1 VAFDLYATGNYSLPR
16 LLEELKAR
24 GLSNRQGGRLHL
36 NGVSTMLNNP
46 FYMGLIRI
54 RKTGEMFDGNHE
66 PLIAKSLFDEVQA
79 ILRGKTVNRVT
90 KHDFTF
96 RRMVRCACS
105 YSLIPELQK
114 GHVYYR
120 CQTTSCPTKTVRE
133 EKIHEAITR
142 TFDRFVLD
150 PEEREEARRWAESAR
165 ITQDAVQKEEVERYK
180 LRLSQLRPRLTRLTD
195 AYLEG
200 VLDRELYTE
209 RKESLLREEKDLQEK
224 IANLERTDT
233 NGITRVQEFLEL
245 LGSAKNNYELA
256 NSDQKRR
263 LVKKLTSNLNA
274 VAKKIDVTLTPE
286 VELLVNRSRDDDCRP
301 SMSVPRTLSAILEKL
316 LARFSAN
323 TPVEN

>member
-1 VAFDLYATGNYSLPR
+1 
-16 LLEELKAR
+16 
-24 GLSNRQGGRLHL
+24 
-36 NGVSTMLNNP
+36 
-46 FYMGLIRI
+46 
-54 RKTGEMFDGNHE
+54 
-66 PLIAKSLFDEVQA
+66 
-79 ILRGKTVNRVT
+79 
-90 KHDFTF
+90 
-96 RRMVRCACS
+96 
-105 YSLIPELQK
+105 
-114 GHVYYR
+114 
-120 CQTTSCPTKTVRE
+120 VRE